1 MEKGIT
7 THLKRYS
14 PVTMTNALVNFKKIC
29 SLPLVWLV
37 SLEAS
42 LEAEPKKGFFRLNH
56 WRFSRKAKCLIVV
69 AIVAVLLVS
78 VFAFL
83 PKQSV
88 SRGNVV
94 PQSGDNSTATPSP
107 SCCKS
112 R

>member
-7 THLKRYS
+7 THLKRYR
-14 PVTMTNALVNFKKIC
+14 PVAMTNSLVDFKKIS
-29 SLPLVWLV
+29 SLPSVWLV

-42 LEAEPKKGFFRLNH
+42 LENVPKKGFFRLNH
-56 WRFSRKAKCLIVV
+56 WRFSRKAKCLTVV

-88 SRGNVV
+88 SKGNVV
-94 PQSGDNSTATPSP
+94 PQSSDNSTATPIAG
-107 SCCKS
+107 CYKS
-112 R
+112 